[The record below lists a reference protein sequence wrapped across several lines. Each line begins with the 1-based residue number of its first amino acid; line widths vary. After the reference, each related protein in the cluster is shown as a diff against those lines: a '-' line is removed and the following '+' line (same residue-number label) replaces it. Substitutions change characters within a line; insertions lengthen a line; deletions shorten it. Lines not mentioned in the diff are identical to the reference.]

1 MDKVLQEGPL
11 ERLFTGSA
19 MSAILDFLIIYRHW
33 DYSKTDIA
41 KNAGVSFRTVL
52 RLLPELEEMGV
63 IKRTRNVGKA
73 SMYQLNAESPITKAL
88 EDLNLKIAK
97 HGADKIVEKEGKKEA
112 LKAPARE

>member
-11 ERLFTGSA
+11 ARMFAGSA
-19 MSAILDFLIIYRHW
+19 MAAVLDFLIVYRHW

-52 RLLPELEEMGV
+52 RLLPELEEGGV

-73 SMYQLNAESPITKAL
+73 SMYQINAESPIVKAL
-88 EDLNLKIAK
+88 EDLSLKIAK
-97 HGADKIVEKEGKKEA
+97 HDADKIVEKEGKKEV
-112 LKAPARE
+112 LKAPA